1 MGKLKHNF
9 KKGMAFVLSLAMV
22 TGLALAMSGG
32 ANTVQAAAGTG
43 TEPSVTAYA
52 TKDQLMDGTFKP
64 KDDGTADNYGKL
76 VFGKNSSGSAQE
88 WYILGKDDGVSGDN
102 TIIFAASPIATGQR
116 FEDDWQNNKTTTS
129 LWSDCVYNG
138 TSISEVSPN
147 HYGASD
153 LRVAL
158 QRMLED
164 ESGNTVETYFTTAEQ
179 GLMNYTTVTT
189 QDPYNNVTY
198 TTTDKLYA
206 LQGDFDNN
214 KYLWAGTGDSTVLA
228 RDSYWS
234 SGADFWL
241 RSPRKTNFA
250 LLALTG
256 NAVGSTLVDNGGPAV
271 QPASNLNLSS
281 VFFASAA
288 TAASSDTVSGTITD
302 GTAMTLRLN
311 GTGKG
316 IGTVTYNNTTGDIK
330 ATKGSTSQTV
340 ALVVQG
346 NDGTNDWYYSKKI
359 DTSEISNN
367 LNSNIDKEN
376 VRTSSNSKAIDE
388 FVEHICQSYKDTIIS
403 TSYENTINEKY
414 SKITQ
419 KITKVQNILI
429 IAIIISI
436 IGVIALNVKDILKL
450 LFWTESA
457 VLSSAV
463 MQLAITTVIK
473 SKVNIDGIKIFN
485 DAFSNIVVTIIK
497 DILSKINIIAG
508 KFIIVYFILVVIYAI
523 IILAQKKEGNQNN

>member
-1 MGKLKHNF
+1 MKVGKKILNF
-9 KKGMAFVLSLAMV
+9 IFVLV
-22 TGLALAMSGG
+22 IALSFTFIG
-32 ANTVQAAAGTG
+32 VK
-43 TEPSVTAYA
+43 SVV
-52 TKDQLMDGTFKP
+52 FKTIFN
-64 KDDGTADNYGKL
+64 KEYLLEQKENNNFYSETYKL
-76 VFGKNSSGSAQE
+76 V
-88 WYILGKDDGVSGDN
+88 
-102 TIIFAASPIATGQR
+102 
-116 FEDDWQNNKTTTS
+116 
-129 LWSDCVYNG
+129 
-138 TSISEVSPN
+138 
-147 HYGASD
+147 
-153 LRVAL
+153 
-158 QRMLED
+158 
-164 ESGNTVETYFTTAEQ
+164 ESGFENYIGQ
-179 GLMNYTTVTT
+179 SGLDEEVIKNICTE
-189 QDPYNNVTY
+189 
-198 TTTDKLYA
+198 DKIKNDINIIL
-206 LQGDFDNN
+206 
-214 KYLWAGTGDSTVLA
+214 
-228 RDSYWS
+228 
-234 SGADFWL
+234 
-241 RSPRKTNFA
+241 
-250 LLALTG
+250 
-256 NAVGSTLVDNGGPAV
+256 
-271 QPASNLNLSS
+271 SN
-281 VFFASAA
+281 
-288 TAASSDTVSGTITD
+288 I
-302 GTAMTLRLN
+302 
-311 GTGKG
+311 
-316 IGTVTYNNTTGDIK
+316 YE
-330 ATKGSTSQTV
+330 
-340 ALVVQG
+340 
-346 NDGTNDWYYSKKI
+346 GTNEKI

-523 IILAQKKEGNQNN
+523 IILTQKKEENQNN